1 MQITPRAKNEEG
13 EGCSAHAPIVG
24 CDYPDAVRVLIAP
37 EAFGA
42 TLGATQAAAAIAAG
56 WAVGAPHDR
65 IHTHPL
71 GSGGPGLLDVLAPAV
86 AGRSVALT
94 VSDPLS
100 RPVPAEVLLAE
111 TGGQRTA
118 YLDASQAAGLHLLAA
133 DERDPALTSS
143 WGVGEL
149 IAAALSE
156 GATRIVVGIDSLAT
170 NDGGAGA
177 LGALGAGPAEH
188 LARGGTALAAA
199 PAHALAGL
207 AEVATRFADTDLVVL
222 TRSEGVLLGLSGTS
236 ALESPDRGA
245 SPATAQALEGA
256 LGHFADLVRRAGP
269 VRVDL
274 LTGMPRRL
282 DREPGAGAGGG
293 LGYGLMLLGAR
304 RAAGAPE
311 VLRLTGFGAALARH
325 DLVVT
330 GTGTLDGQ
338 ALRGSVVAEVA
349 GAALG
354 AGVPSVAL
362 AGEACVG
369 RRELMALGLS
379 GSYALAEHPG
389 TVGEVL
395 ADPVGHLTERAAR
408 VARTWSPRRS

>member
-1 MQITPRAKNEEG
+1 M
-13 EGCSAHAPIVG
+13 
-24 CDYPDAVRVLIAP
+24 RVLIAP
-37 EAFGA
+37 DAFGA

-56 WAVGAPHDR
+56 WAQGAPHDR
-65 IHTHPL
+65 VRTHPL
-71 GSGGPGLLDVLAPAV
+71 GSGGPGLLDVLGPALR
-86 AGRSVALT
+86 GHSIALT

-100 RPVPAEVLLAE
+100 RPVPAEVLLTE
-111 TGGQRTA
+111 LGGQRTA

-149 IAAALSE
+149 IAAALGE
-156 GATRIVVGIDSLAT
+156 GATRIVLGVDSLAT

-188 LARGGTALAAA
+188 LARGGTALAGA
-199 PAHALAGL
+199 PVSALSGL
-207 AEVATRFADTDLVVL
+207 GEVARRFADTDLVVL

-236 ALESPDRGA
+236 AVDSPDRGA

-256 LGHFADLVRRAGP
+256 LGHFADLIRRAGP

-293 LGYGLMLLGAR
+293 LGYGLMVLGAR
-304 RAAGAPE
+304 RAAGASE
-311 VLRLTGFGAALARH
+311 VLRLTGFADALAAH
-325 DLVVT
+325 DLLVT
-330 GTGTLDGQ
+330 GTGSLDWQ

-349 GAALG
+349 RAALG
-354 AGVPSVAL
+354 AGIPSVAL
-362 AGEACVG
+362 AGECSVG

-379 GSYALAEHPG
+379 GCYALADHPG

-395 ADPVGHLTERAAR
+395 ADPVGHLADRAAR
-408 VARTWSPRRS
+408 VARTWSPRRR

>member
-1 MQITPRAKNEEG
+1 M
-13 EGCSAHAPIVG
+13 
-24 CDYPDAVRVLIAP
+24 RVLIAP

-42 TLGATQAAAAIAAG
+42 TLGASQAATAIAAG
-56 WAVGAPHDR
+56 WALGAPHDLV
-65 IHTHPL
+65 HAHPL
-71 GSGGPGLLDVLAPAV
+71 GSGGPGLLDVLAPTV
-86 AGRSVALT
+86 GGRSMALT

-100 RPVPAEVLLAE
+100 RPVPAEVLLTE
-111 TGGQRTA
+111 GGGQRTA

-156 GATRIVVGIDSLAT
+156 GATRVVIGVDSLAT
-170 NDGGAGA
+170 NDAGAGA
-177 LGALGAGPAEH
+177 LAALGAGPAEH
-188 LARGGTALAAA
+188 LARGGAALADA
-199 PAHALAGL
+199 PVHAVDGL
-207 AEVATRFADTDLVVL
+207 GEVARRFADTDLVVL

-236 ALESPDRGA
+236 ALDSPQRGA

-256 LGHFADLVRRAGP
+256 LGHFADLVRRVGH

-282 DREPGAGAGGG
+282 EREPGAGAGGG

-304 RAAGAPE
+304 RAPGAAE
-311 VLRLTGFGAALARH
+311 VLRLTGFGDALAAH

-330 GTGTLDGQ
+330 GTGTLDWQ
-338 ALRGSVVAEVA
+338 ALHGSVVAEVA
-349 GAALG
+349 QSALE
-354 AGVPSVAL
+354 AGIPSVAL
-362 AGEACVG
+362 AGETCVG

-379 GSYALAEHPG
+379 GCYTLAEHPA

-395 ADPVGHLTERAAR
+395 ADPVGYLTERAAR
-408 VARTWSPRRS
+408 VARTWSPRRG